1 MGITLCFSLCTR
13 SKRSDGLWGHM
24 MGYGYG
30 GKFMGLILLVFVAV
44 GIYFLLQ
51 IKKSKGS
58 DSSTIETPLDILR
71 KRYANGEIEKEE
83 FVQRKK
89 DLEP

>member
-1 MGITLCFSLCTR
+1 
-13 SKRSDGLWGHM
+13 
-24 MGYGYG
+24 
-30 GKFMGLILLVFVAV
+30 MGLILLVFVAV